1 MSKGGV
7 ICLPHNRKS
16 INDTHKS
23 YVFRI
28 PETNVRRNCSVKN
41 VHLWWEVG
49 IQWET
54 WGRRDCC
61 VSFSIE

>member
-1 MSKGGV
+1 MSKDGV

-49 IQWET
+49 IQLGDVGQE
-54 WGRRDCC
+54 GLLC
-61 VSFSIE
+61 FFFH